1 MTSDNAETLG
11 RQDEAYAYRAFI
23 SYSHRDKKLA
33 QWLHREVESYRI
45 PAKLI
50 GKVTGVGAVPRRLR
64 PIFRD
69 REELPASGDLSA
81 ELSNALRQSMF
92 LVVICSP
99 ASAKSRWVN
108 EEIIQFKRVHGD
120 ARVLAVVADGEPYAS
135 DSDVPGAHDSE
146 CFPQA
151 LRFRMGA
158 NGKLSKVRAEPIAAD
173 IRREADGYRLATQ
186 KLIAGLTGL
195 KLDELVRRET
205 QRRIA
210 QITTVA
216 VGAMM
221 GMVVTGGLAF
231 YANSLRIEANNQ
243 RTIAQHEAAAARAAS
258 DYLVGT
264 FELSNPAVE
273 NPRTI
278 TAMTILDRSAQ
289 RARRELADQPAI
301 QARLLATLGRAY
313 NNLGLFAQT
322 QGAIEASM
330 PAIERSG
337 PEGAEA
343 LLVLSDT
350 YSRQGAMDKGL
361 EAVRHAKALIG
372 PLTPS
377 TAVLHARSELA
388 EGKLLISGAKVK
400 DGIAAFD
407 RALADYR
414 IAADRPPGAVAAVLN
429 NRGLLLSDDGQFA
442 AADASLTQS
451 LQLFQTEL
459 GANHVSTGKAWFA
472 LAQNSFNAGQLA
484 KARTQ
489 IANALRIERAVLD
502 PDNATL
508 ADTLS
513 MQGQIY
519 QGLRMLPEAERSLRE
534 AIAIYRKAF
543 KGPHYLIGIAEV
555 YLGLVQ
561 SQRGDTAGALAT
573 LDDAKHNY
581 DVSYGKIHPN
591 HGDLLVNR
599 AKVLA
604 HANRMGEARRS
615 CEAGLAILRQT
626 MGPDAS
632 FTKSSAADCRALAP
646 PKPTPVATPPAPQP
660 AAPSSAKPAAAA
672 PATTTT
678 ATAAPAAGGKAPATG
693 GPQSAPAR

>member
-1 MTSDNAETLG
+1 MTLDTADPLG
-11 RQDEAYAYRAFI
+11 RKDGAYAYRAFI
-23 SYSHRDKKLA
+23 SYSHRDKALTR
-33 QWLHREVESYRI
+33 WLHRELESYRI
-45 PAKLI
+45 PAKLV
-50 GKVTGVGAVPRRLR
+50 GKVTGVGMVPRRLR

-81 ELSNALRQSMF
+81 ELSTALRQSMF

-99 ASAKSRWVN
+99 ASAKSRWVD
-108 EEIIQFKRVHGD
+108 EEILQFKRVHGD

-135 DSDVPGAHDSE
+135 DHPGGEDRE
-146 CFPQA
+146 CFPHA
-151 LRFRMGA
+151 LRYRMGED
-158 NGKLSKVRAEPIAAD
+158 GRLSDVRAEPIAAD
-173 IRREADGYRLATQ
+173 VRRDADGYRLATQ

-195 KLDELVRRET
+195 KLDEVVRRES

-231 YANSLRIEANNQ
+231 YANSLRIEADKQ

-289 RARRELADQPAI
+289 RARRELADQPTI
-301 QARLLATLGRAY
+301 ETRLLATLGRAY
-313 NNLGLFAQT
+313 NNLGLFAQSQAALET
-322 QGAIEASM
+322 SM
-330 PAIERSG
+330 PAIDRSG
-337 PEGAEA
+337 ADGAEA
-343 LLVLSDT
+343 LLILADT
-350 YSRQGAMDKGL
+350 YSREGSLDKGL
-361 EAVRHAKALIG
+361 LAVRHAETLIG
-372 PLTPS
+372 PKTPA
-377 TAVLHARSELA
+377 TAVLYARAALT
-388 EGKLLISGAKVK
+388 EGKLLISAAKVK

-414 IAADRPPGAVAAVLN
+414 MAADRPPGAIAAVLN

-442 AADASLTQS
+442 AADASLSQS

-459 GANHVSTGKAWFA
+459 GPNHLSTGKAWFA
-472 LAQNSFNAGQLA
+472 LAQNSFNAGQLP
-484 KARTQ
+484 KARAQ
-489 IANALRIERAVLD
+489 IADALRIERAVLD

-508 ADTLS
+508 GDTLS

-519 QGLRMLPEAERSLRE
+519 QGLGMLPEAERSLRE
-534 AIAIYRKAF
+534 AIDIYRKAF
-543 KGPHYLIGIAEV
+543 KGPHYLIGIADV
-555 YLGLVQ
+555 YLGLVE
-561 SQRGDTAGALAT
+561 SQQGNTAAALAT
-573 LDDAKHNY
+573 LDDAKRNY
-581 DVSYGKIHPN
+581 DASYGKLHPN

-604 HANRMGEARRS
+604 RANRMPEARRD

-626 MGPDAS
+626 MGPDAN
-632 FTKSSAADCRALAP
+632 FTKQSANDCKVLAP
-646 PKPTPVATPPAPQP
+646 PAPPPADAAAKP
-660 AAPSSAKPAAAA
+660 AAPAAA
-672 PATTTT
+672 PATPAPPTPPP
-678 ATAAPAAGGKAPATG
+678 AAAPAGD
-693 GPQSAPAR
+693 

>member
-1 MTSDNAETLG
+1 MTSDSAEPLG

-33 QWLHREVESYRI
+33 QWLHRELESYRI
-45 PAKLI
+45 PAKLV

-92 LVVICSP
+92 LLVICSP
-99 ASAKSRWVN
+99 ASARSRWVN
-108 EEIIQFKRVHGD
+108 EEILQFKRVHGD
-120 ARVLAVVADGEPYAS
+120 SRVLAVLADGEPYSS
-135 DSDVPGAHDSE
+135 DEPGGEASE
-146 CFPQA
+146 CFPEA
-151 LRFRMGA
+151 LRYRLGED
-158 NGKLSKVRAEPIAAD
+158 GKLSDVRAEPIAAD
-173 IRREADGYRLATQ
+173 VRREADGQRLATQ

-195 KLDELVRRET
+195 KLDEVVRREN

-231 YANSLRIEANNQ
+231 YANSLRIEANEQ

-313 NNLGLFAQT
+313 NNLGLYPQAQAALE
-322 QGAIEASM
+322 GSM
-330 PAIERSG
+330 PAIDRSG
-337 PEGAEA
+337 SEGAEA
-343 LLVLSDT
+343 LLVLATT
-350 YSRQGAMDKGL
+350 YAEQGQLDKGL
-361 EAVRHAKALIG
+361 QAVRHAETLIG
-372 PLTPS
+372 PQTP
-377 TAVLHARSELA
+377 ANAALHAHAALA
-388 EGKLLISGAKVK
+388 EGRILTSASKVK
-400 DGIAAFD
+400 EGIAAFD

-414 IAADRPPGAVAAVLN
+414 VATDTPPQALAAVLN
-429 NRGLLLSDDGQFA
+429 NKGLLMSDDGQFA
-442 AADASLTQS
+442 AAESSLSRS
-451 LQLFQTEL
+451 LALFQQAL
-459 GANHVSTGKAWFA
+459 GPNHLSTGKAWFA
-472 LAQNSFNAGQLA
+472 LAQNSFNAGDLA
-484 KARTQ
+484 KARVR

-502 PDNATL
+502 ADNPTL
-508 ADTLS
+508 GDTLS

-519 QGLRMLPEAERSLRE
+519 QGLGLLPEAQRSLRE
-534 AIAIYRKAF
+534 AIGIYRKAF
-543 KGPHYLIGIAEV
+543 NGPHYLIGIADV

-561 SQRGDTAGALAT
+561 SQRGDTTEALAT
-573 LDDAKHNY
+573 LDDAKRNY
-581 DVSYGKIHPN
+581 DASYGKLHPN

-604 HANRMGEARRS
+604 RANRMPEARRD
-615 CEAGLAILRQT
+615 CAAGIAILSQT
-626 MGPDAS
+626 LGPSAS
-632 FTKSSAADCRALAP
+632 FTKQSAADCKTLAP
-646 PKPTPVATPPAPQP
+646 PRPTLTTASAPAATVAPASAPPPAPAAASAQAAPAPQP
-660 AAPSSAKPAAAA
+660 AKP
-672 PATTTT
+672 
-678 ATAAPAAGGKAPATG
+678 
-693 GPQSAPAR
+693 